1 MKLAFAGAG
10 TISVVHAMAAAAV
23 EAEIVAVA
31 SRTNERATER
41 AAQVGAQVVAFEDLP
56 AGADAVVVCTPPD
69 RHGADT
75 LQALRA
81 GAVVLVEKPLATT
94 LAEADAIVDAGGQ
107 VIYAENLAF
116 SPLVVATNE
125 LVRDIGAP
133 NFIEIR
139 QLSPRPSWGEFL
151 DPARG
156 GGVLFDLGSHAV
168 ALALLLAG
176 ADAPVAVEAKLS
188 HSADI
193 EVDDAAEVFI
203 TFASGMRARI
213 ETNWT
218 NPHAV
223 WDIQVSSDSG
233 VVRTEL
239 MPQPGIEHNGEPVAL
254 PTLAST
260 ADPHLEHYG
269 YIGQMLTL
277 RDVVGGA
284 PSPID
289 ARFGRRVLDV
299 LSAAYTAASKPGST
313 VSLPFAGP
321 RNRTPHQLWSDTV
334 GP

>member
-31 SRTNERATER
+31 SRTSERASER
-41 AAQVGAQVVAFEDLP
+41 AGQVGAGVVAFKDLP

-69 RHGADT
+69 RHSADT

-116 SPLVVATNE
+116 SPLVVATNQ
-125 LVRDIGAP
+125 LLGQIGALD
-133 NFIEIR
+133 FIEIR

-176 ADAPVAVEAKLS
+176 ADAPMTVEATMS

-193 EVDDAAEVFI
+193 EVDDAAEVLI
-203 TFASGMRARI
+203 SFASGMRARI

-218 NPHAV
+218 NSHAV
-223 WDIQVSSDSG
+223 WDIQVSSESG

-239 MPQPGIEHNGEPVAL
+239 LPQPGIEHNGEPVAL
-254 PTLAST
+254 PALAGI
-260 ADPHLEHYG
+260 ADPHLQQYG
-269 YIGQMLTL
+269 YIDQMLTL
-277 RDVVGGA
+277 RDVVAGA

-299 LSAAYTAASKPGST
+299 LSAAYAAASKPGSS
-313 VSLPFAGP
+313 VSLPFSGP

>member
-23 EAEIVAVA
+23 QAEIVAVA
-31 SRTNERATER
+31 SRTSERATER
-41 AAQVGAQVVAFEDLP
+41 AGQVGAAVVAFEDLP

-69 RHGADT
+69 RHTADT

-107 VIYAENLAF
+107 VVYAENLAF

-125 LVRDIGAP
+125 LVRGIGAP

-223 WDIQVSSDSG
+223 WDVQVSSDGG

-254 PTLAST
+254 PALASA

-269 YIGQMLTL
+269 YIDQMLTL

-299 LSAAYTAASKPGST
+299 LSAAYAAASKPGSSA
-313 VSLPFAGP
+313 SLPFSGP

>member
-31 SRTNERATER
+31 SRTSERATER
-41 AAQVGAQVVAFEDLP
+41 AGQVGAAVVAFEDLP

-69 RHGADT
+69 RHTADT

-81 GAVVLVEKPLATT
+81 RAVVLVEKPLATT

-125 LVRDIGAP
+125 LVRGIGAP

-176 ADAPVAVEAKLS
+176 ADAPVSVEATMS

-193 EVDDAAEVFI
+193 DVDDAAEVLI

-254 PTLAST
+254 PALASA

-269 YIGQMLTL
+269 YIDQMLTL

-299 LSAAYTAASKPGST
+299 LSAAYAAARKPGSS
-313 VSLPFAGP
+313 VSLPFSGP

>member
-10 TISVVHAMAAAAV
+10 TISVVHAMAAAAA

-41 AAQVGAQVVAFEDLP
+41 AAQVGAAVVAFEDLP

-69 RHGADT
+69 RHSADT
-75 LQALRA
+75 LQALRS

-125 LVRDIGAP
+125 LVRGIGAP
-133 NFIEIR
+133 TFIEIR

-203 TFASGMRARI
+203 TFASSMRARI

-218 NPHAV
+218 NSHAV

-239 MPQPGIEHNGEPVAL
+239 MPQPGIEHDGEPVAL
-254 PTLAST
+254 RALAGI

-269 YIGQMLTL
+269 YIDQMLTL

-299 LSAAYTAASKPGST
+299 LSAAYAAASKPGTS

>member
-69 RHGADT
+69 RHTADT

-125 LVRDIGAP
+125 LVRAIGAL

-176 ADAPVAVEAKLS
+176 ADAPVTVEATMS

-193 EVDDAAEVFI
+193 EVDDAAEVLI

-254 PTLAST
+254 PALASA

-269 YIGQMLTL
+269 YIDQMLTL

-299 LSAAYTAASKPGST
+299 LSAAYTAASKPGSS

>member
-31 SRTNERATER
+31 SRTSERATER
-41 AAQVGAQVVAFEDLP
+41 AGQVGAAVVAFEDLP

-69 RHGADT
+69 RHTADT

-125 LVRDIGAP
+125 LVRAIGAP

-176 ADAPVAVEAKLS
+176 SDAPVAVEATMS
-188 HSADI
+188 RSADI

-254 PTLAST
+254 PALTSA

-269 YIGQMLTL
+269 YIDQMLTL

-299 LSAAYTAASKPGST
+299 LSAAYTAASKPSSS

>member
-1 MKLAFAGAG
+1 VKLAFAGAG
-10 TISVVHAMAAAAV
+10 TISVVHAMAAAAT
-23 EAEIVAVA
+23 EAQIVAVA
-31 SRTNERATER
+31 SRTSERATER
-41 AAQVGAQVVAFEDLP
+41 AGQVGAAVVAFEELP
-56 AGADAVVVCTPPD
+56 AGAEAVVVCTPPD
-69 RHGADT
+69 RHAADT
-75 LQALRA
+75 LQALGT
-81 GAVVLVEKPLATT
+81 GAVVLVEKPLAAT
-94 LAEADAIVDAGGQ
+94 LGEADAMVDAGGQ
-107 VIYAENLAF
+107 VVYAENLAF
-116 SPLVVATNE
+116 SPLVVVTNQ
-125 LVRDIGAP
+125 LVSGIGAP

-176 ADAPVAVEAKLS
+176 ADAPVAVEATLT
-188 HSADI
+188 HSPDI

-203 TFASGMRARI
+203 TFASGLRARI

-218 NPHAV
+218 NPDAL

-239 MPQPGIEHNGEPVAL
+239 MPQPGIEHNGEPVDLPAL
-254 PTLAST
+254 TGAV
-260 ADPHLEHYG
+260 DPHLEQLG
-269 YIGQMLTL
+269 YIDQMLTL
-277 RDVVGGA
+277 RDVVNGA

-299 LSAAYTAASKPGST
+299 ICAAYAAAQAPGSIIA
-313 VSLPFAGP
+313 LPFTG
-321 RNRTPHQLWSDTV
+321 RRDRTPHQLWSDTV

>member
-1 MKLAFAGAG
+1 MKLAFTGAG

-41 AAQVGAQVVAFEDLP
+41 AGQVGAVVVAFEDLP

-69 RHGADT
+69 RHTADT
-75 LQALRA
+75 LQALRS

-116 SPLVVATNE
+116 SPLVVHTHQ
-125 LVRDIGAP
+125 LVSGIGAL

-151 DPARG
+151 DPASG

-176 ADAPVAVEAKLS
+176 ADAPVSVEATMS

-193 EVDDAAEVFI
+193 EVDDAAEVLI

-254 PTLAST
+254 PALTGN

-269 YIGQMLTL
+269 YIDQMLTL

-299 LSAAYTAASKPGST
+299 LSAAYAAASKPGSS
-313 VSLPFAGP
+313 VSLPFSGP

>member
-1 MKLAFAGAG
+1 VKLAFAGAG

-31 SRTNERATER
+31 SRTSERATER
-41 AAQVGAQVVAFEDLP
+41 AGQVGAAVVAFEDLP

-69 RHGADT
+69 RHSADA

-116 SPLVVATNE
+116 SPLVVATNQ
-125 LVRDIGAP
+125 LLGQIGALD
-133 NFIEIR
+133 FIEIR

-176 ADAPVAVEAKLS
+176 ADA
-188 HSADI
+188 HI
-193 EVDDAAEVFI
+193 EVDDAAEVLI

-218 NPHAV
+218 NSHAV

-239 MPQPGIEHNGEPVAL
+239 LPQPGIEHNGEPVAL
-254 PTLAST
+254 PALAGI
-260 ADPHLEHYG
+260 ADPHLQHYG
-269 YIGQMLTL
+269 YIDQMLTL
-277 RDVVGGA
+277 RDVVAGA

-299 LSAAYTAASKPGST
+299 LSAAYAAAGKPGSS

>member
-1 MKLAFAGAG
+1 VKLAFAGAG
-10 TISVVHAMAAAAV
+10 TISVVHVMAAAGAK
-23 EAEIVAVA
+23 AEIVAVA
-31 SRTNERATER
+31 SRTSERATER
-41 AAQVGAQVVAFEDLP
+41 AGQVGAQVVAFEDLP

-69 RHGADT
+69 RHAAD
-75 LQALRA
+75 ALHALGA

-94 LAEADAIVDAGGQ
+94 LAEADAIVEAGGQ
-107 VIYAENLAF
+107 VVYAENLAF

-125 LVRDIGAP
+125 LVRGIGAP

-151 DPARG
+151 DPVRG

-176 ADAPVAVEAKLS
+176 ADAPVAVEAKMS

-254 PTLAST
+254 APLSGAVD
-260 ADPHLEHYG
+260 AHIEQLG
-269 YIGQMLTL
+269 YVDQMLTL

-299 LSAAYTAASKPGST
+299 LSAAYSAANTPGAS
-313 VSLPFAGP
+313 VPLPFAGP

-334 GP
+334 GS

>member
-1 MKLAFAGAG
+1 
-10 TISVVHAMAAAAV
+10 MAAAAV

-31 SRTNERATER
+31 SRTSERATER
-41 AAQVGAQVVAFEDLP
+41 AGQVGAAVVAVEDLP

-69 RHGADT
+69 RHTADT

-125 LVRDIGAP
+125 LVRAIGAL

-176 ADAPVAVEAKLS
+176 ADAPVTVEAKLS

-218 NPHAV
+218 HPHAV

-254 PTLAST
+254 PALASA

-299 LSAAYTAASKPGST
+299 LSAAYAAASKPGSS
-313 VSLPFAGP
+313 VSLPFSGP

>member
-1 MKLAFAGAG
+1 VKLAFAGAG
-10 TISVVHAMAAAAV
+10 TISVVHAMAAAGV
-23 EAEIVAVA
+23 KAEIVAVA
-31 SRTNERATER
+31 SRTSERATER
-41 AAQVGAQVVAFEDLP
+41 AGQVGAQVVAFEDLP

-69 RHGADT
+69 RHVADA
-75 LQALRA
+75 LQALGA
-81 GAVVLVEKPLATT
+81 GVVVLVEKPLATT
-94 LAEADAIVDAGGQ
+94 LAEADAIVEAGGQ
-107 VIYAENLAF
+107 LVYAENLAF

-125 LVRDIGAP
+125 LVRGIGAP

-151 DPARG
+151 DPVRG

-176 ADAPVAVEAKLS
+176 ADAPVTVEAKMS

-239 MPQPGIEHNGEPVAL
+239 MPQPSIEHNGEPVAL
-254 PTLAST
+254 APLSGAVD
-260 ADPHLEHYG
+260 AHIEQLG
-269 YIGQMLTL
+269 YVDQMLTL

-299 LSAAYTAASKPGST
+299 LSAAYSAANTPGSS
-313 VSLPFAGP
+313 VPLPFAGP

-334 GP
+334 GS

>member
-1 MKLAFAGAG
+1 
-10 TISVVHAMAAAAV
+10 MAAAAAD
-23 EAEIVAVA
+23 AEILAIA
-31 SRTNERATER
+31 SRTTER
-41 AAQVGAQVVAFEDLP
+41 ASERAGQVGAAVVAFEDLP

-69 RHGADT
+69 RHTADT

-81 GAVVLVEKPLATT
+81 GAVVLVEKPLAAT

-116 SPLVVATNE
+116 SPLVVATNQ
-125 LVRDIGAP
+125 LVAQIGAL

-156 GGVLFDLGSHAV
+156 GGVLFDLGSHAL

-176 ADAPVAVEAKLS
+176 ADAPLAVQATLS
-188 HSADI
+188 HSPDI

-203 TFASGMRARI
+203 TFASGLRARI

-218 NPHAV
+218 NPDAV

-254 PTLAST
+254 PALTRDM
-260 ADPHLEHYG
+260 DPHIEQLG
-269 YIGQMLTL
+269 YIDQMLTL
-277 RDVVGGA
+277 RDVVNGA
-284 PSPID
+284 QSPID
-289 ARFGRRVLDV
+289 ARFGRRALDV
-299 LSAAYTAASKPGST
+299 ISAAYVAARAPGTSVT
-313 VSLPFAGP
+313 LPFAGP

-334 GP
+334 GS

>member
-69 RHGADT
+69 RHTADT

-125 LVRDIGAP
+125 LVRAIGAL

-176 ADAPVAVEAKLS
+176 ADAPVTVEATMS

-193 EVDDAAEVFI
+193 EVDDAAEVLI

-254 PTLAST
+254 PALASA

-269 YIGQMLTL
+269 YIDQMLTL

>member
-31 SRTNERATER
+31 SRTSERATER
-41 AAQVGAQVVAFEDLP
+41 AGQVGAAVVAFEDLP

-69 RHGADT
+69 RHTADT

-107 VIYAENLAF
+107 VVYAENLAF
-116 SPLVVATNE
+116 SPLFVHTHQ
-125 LVRDIGAP
+125 LVSGIGAL

-254 PTLAST
+254 PALTSA

-269 YIGQMLTL
+269 YIDQMLTL